1 MEKLTLLDYYKQVPA
16 VLLKKSD
23 KLEARDI
30 DEPTKDKFIAYVDE
44 GDQSHDVFIELNQK
58 KEIVDSGCDCEN
70 QNGLCVHKLALLR
83 FLVSYKIKTTAS
95 KVVRKKKLT
104 EVEEL
109 LQNIDKAA
117 LQNWVFE
124 LLKKNKDLNI
134 LFLNEFKAANT
145 TFTATE
151 IHVLMT
157 ATIKS
162 IIKNRKNLDATM
174 LKKVLDLLESSLK
187 PVMIYVNNN
196 IANPGGALLLHAVIK
211 GITDFEDSIY
221 VNSVKIQRF
230 AEKIGNDFLSTLH
243 NIKEQTVWETIVA
256 DLFNVFC
263 EKNKKS
269 YHLYELNF
277 IESIYDSSTNKTER
291 NKFFVAQEMHFFKHL
306 QDKKIHIEQ
315 KVLLKLMNKCQETG
329 VLKEYIGFFKPIKYE
344 NTYNEQLLTHMISFE
359 MYKQAIDIC
368 EKQILGN
375 YYESYNV
382 AYYEI
387 IKKIY
392 QIQNNQEGLLQLTSK
407 LLFINYNFD
416 DYLHLK
422 ANKNLLNFEDLK
434 LKLFKLSASVLKSH
448 NTAAQAFYIK
458 LFIEENEVVQLT
470 KTLEKINSLEPI
482 ISTFNELL
490 PMGRTNLLKTVC
502 KIDSFN
508 SWSISQSNLTTMRN
522 IIKDNFTIVELEDF
536 KKSSRLQYSH
546 RLIEPI
552 LEKRI

>member
-1 MEKLTLLDYYKQVPA
+1 MEKLTLLDYSKQVPT

-44 GDQSHDVFIELNQK
+44 GDNSHDVFIELNSK

-83 FLVSYKIKTTAS
+83 FLVSYKIKTTTS
-95 KVVRKKKLT
+95 KVVRKKKMT

-117 LQNWVFE
+117 LQNWVAD

-134 LFLNEFKAANT
+134 LFLNEFKASNT
-145 TFTATE
+145 TFTTIE
-151 IHVLMT
+151 IQTVML

-162 IIKNRKNLDATM
+162 VIKNRKNLDATM

-187 PVMIYVNNN
+187 PVMIYIKSN
-196 IANPGGALLLHAVIK
+196 IANPGVAQLFHSVIN
-211 GITDFEDSIY
+211 GIVDFEDSIY

-243 NIKEQTVWETIVA
+243 NIKEQSVWEAIVA
-256 DLFNVFC
+256 DLFGVFC

-277 IESIYDSSTNKTER
+277 IESIYDSSSDKPER
-291 NKFFVAQEMHFFKHL
+291 NKFFVAQEMQFFKHL
-306 QDKKIHIEQ
+306 QDKKIGIEH
-315 KVLLKLMNKCQETG
+315 KFLLKLMNKCHETG
-329 VLKEYIGFFKPIKYE
+329 VLKEHIGFFKPIKYE
-344 NTYNEQLLTHMISFE
+344 NSYNEKLLSHMISFE
-359 MYKQAIDIC
+359 MYKQAIEIC
-368 EKQILGN
+368 EKQIQGN

-382 AYYEI
+382 LYYEI

-434 LKLFKLSASVLKSH
+434 AKLFKLSTTVIKSNNSAS
-448 NTAAQAFYIK
+448 QAFYIK
-458 LFIEENEVVQLT
+458 LFIEEKETAQLV
-470 KTLEKINSLEPI
+470 KTLEKINSIAPIIETFDSLLPLGRINLLKIICKIESYNSWSIGNDNLRAIQNLIKKEFTIMELTDYKKANRLMYSHRLLEPI
-482 ISTFNELL
+482 IEN
-490 PMGRTNLLKTVC
+490 
-502 KIDSFN
+502 
-508 SWSISQSNLTTMRN
+508 
-522 IIKDNFTIVELEDF
+522 
-536 KKSSRLQYSH
+536 
-546 RLIEPI
+546 
-552 LEKRI
+552 RI